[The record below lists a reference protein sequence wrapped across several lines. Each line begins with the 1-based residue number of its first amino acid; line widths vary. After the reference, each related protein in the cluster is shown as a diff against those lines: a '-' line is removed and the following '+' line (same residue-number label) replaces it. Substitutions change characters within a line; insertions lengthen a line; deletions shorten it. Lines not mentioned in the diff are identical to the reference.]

1 MNTAATTDVLQSLR
15 ERGAS
20 RFSEMGWPTTRLEEW
35 KFTSLAPIAKIQW
48 SDAAPGGSLPETT
61 MSLAGRAS
69 VELIFVNGLFVSRTG
84 ESRVNV
90 RNLAATGGAA
100 GDDDRIGR
108 YADLERNPMVALNSA
123 QFTDGAL
130 VEIPA
135 NFTLDGFIHLLYIGN
150 GDGVWSHPRNL
161 IVAGSNSQ
169 VTIVESYVGAG
180 KYFTNAVT
188 EIVAG
193 DGAVVDH
200 YKIECEA
207 RQAYHVATLQV
218 HQERS
223 STVTLRNI
231 SIGGAI
237 VRNDI
242 NGELTGPGAS
252 ISLDGLFVVTGTQHI
267 DNHTSIDHIS
277 PHCDSHELYKG
288 ILDDTGRG
296 VFDGSI
302 TVRPNAVKT
311 NSRQENRNLLL
322 SETAIIDSKPTLVI
336 HNDDVKCNHGSTIG
350 QLEDEPMFYL
360 RSRGID
366 EEDARNMLVYAFAS
380 EIIDRMKL
388 EPVREHIRRAL
399 FRHMPKRLPE
409 RREGSR

>member
-1 MNTAATTDVLQSLR
+1 
-15 ERGAS
+15 
-20 RFSEMGWPTTRLEEW
+20 
-35 KFTSLAPIAKIQW
+35 
-48 SDAAPGGSLPETT
+48 
-61 MSLAGRAS
+61 
-69 VELIFVNGLFVSRTG
+69 
-84 ESRVNV
+84 
-90 RNLAATGGAA
+90 
-100 GDDDRIGR
+100 
-108 YADLERNPMVALNSA
+108 
-123 QFTDGAL
+123 
-130 VEIPA
+130 
-135 NFTLDGFIHLLYIGN
+135 
-150 GDGVWSHPRNL
+150 
-161 IVAGSNSQ
+161 
-169 VTIVESYVGAG
+169 
-180 KYFTNAVT
+180 NAVT

-193 DGAVVDH
+193 NGAVVDH
-200 YKIECEA
+200 YKLECEA
-207 RQAYHVATLQV
+207 REAYHVATLQV

>member
-123 QFTDGAL
+123 HFTDGAL

-161 IVAGSNSQ
+161 IVAG
-169 VTIVESYVGAG
+169 
-180 KYFTNAVT
+180 
-188 EIVAG
+188 
-193 DGAVVDH
+193 
-200 YKIECEA
+200 
-207 RQAYHVATLQV
+207 
-218 HQERS
+218 
-223 STVTLRNI
+223 
-231 SIGGAI
+231 
-237 VRNDI
+237 
-242 NGELTGPGAS
+242 
-252 ISLDGLFVVTGTQHI
+252 
-267 DNHTSIDHIS
+267 
-277 PHCDSHELYKG
+277 
-288 ILDDTGRG
+288 
-296 VFDGSI
+296 
-302 TVRPNAVKT
+302 
-311 NSRQENRNLLL
+311 
-322 SETAIIDSKPTLVI
+322 
-336 HNDDVKCNHGSTIG
+336 
-350 QLEDEPMFYL
+350 
-360 RSRGID
+360 
-366 EEDARNMLVYAFAS
+366 
-380 EIIDRMKL
+380 
-388 EPVREHIRRAL
+388 
-399 FRHMPKRLPE
+399 
-409 RREGSR
+409 